1 MDLLVRDGR
10 RAITVQKLTMEA
22 IAKRAKVSKATIYRW
37 WPNKAAVVIDAF
49 MENHLTHTRIPEGVP
64 VRDAL
69 LAHLKSL
76 ITHYAGPQGKLVAQ
90 IIAEGQYDPETM
102 ANFRER
108 FWQERAAAV
117 EKLMRQ
123 GIDEGVFRP
132 DLDPSAAAQL
142 FYAPVYFHLLFG
154 VSPLDDALAEQLVDL
169 GIRDLAARPNE
180 AGTARVLS
188 IPTHAGPGSRS
199 SCAPD

>member
-1 MDLLVRDGR
+1 MAVRSESSRRAILDATMDLLVRDGR

-49 MENHLTHTRIPEGVP
+49 MENHLAHTRIPEGVP
-64 VRDAL
+64 VREAL
-69 LAHLKSL
+69 LTHLKSL
-76 ITHYAGPQGKLVAQ
+76 ISRYAGPQGKLVAQ

-102 ANFRER
+102 ANFRAR

-117 EKLMRQ
+117 EKLMRR
-123 GIDEGVFRP
+123 GIDEGVFRS
-132 DLDPSAAAQL
+132 DLDPASAAQM

-154 VSPLDDALAEQLVDL
+154 GVPLDDTLAEQLVDL
-169 GIRDLAARPNE
+169 GIRGLAARP
-180 AGTARVLS
+180 S
-188 IPTHAGPGSRS
+188 
-199 SCAPD
+199 PDEES

>member
-49 MENHLTHTRIPEGVP
+49 MENHLAHTRIPEGVP

-76 ITHYAGPQGKLVAQ
+76 ISRYAGPQGKLVAQ

-102 ANFRER
+102 ANFRVR
-108 FWQERAAAV
+108 FWNERATAV
-117 EKLMRQ
+117 EKLMLR
-123 GIDEGVFRP
+123 GIEEGAFRP

-154 VSPLDDALAEQLVDL
+154 VSPLDDALAEQLVEL
-169 GIRDLAARPNE
+169 GIRGLE
-180 AGTARVLS
+180 AHPV
-188 IPTHAGPGSRS
+188 
-199 SCAPD
+199 PDGES

>member
-142 FYAPVYFHLLFG
+142 FYAPIYFHLLFG
-154 VSPLDDALAEQLVDL
+154 VTPLNDALAEELVDL
-169 GIRDLAARPNE
+169 GIRDLATRPVRDGR
-180 AGTARVLS
+180 A
-188 IPTHAGPGSRS
+188 SRRI
-199 SCAPD
+199 